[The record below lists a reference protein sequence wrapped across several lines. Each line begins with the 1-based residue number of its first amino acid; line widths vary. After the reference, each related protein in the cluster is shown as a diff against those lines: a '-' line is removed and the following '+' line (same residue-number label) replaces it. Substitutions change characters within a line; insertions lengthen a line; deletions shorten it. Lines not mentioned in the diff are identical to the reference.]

1 ALGVVTCLLMP
12 LGLERLALVPMGWGI
27 DVTIWGA
34 QHVSSLPGNVWTTPR
49 LPAIGLLVIA
59 LGGLWLCLWCG
70 PWRNWGLV
78 AIVGG
83 CASMMF
89 TRPHDLVIA
98 GAGRFVAVRAA
109 DGHYFVS
116 ADKSEKMARSFIA

>member
-49 LPAIGLLVIA
+49 LPAIGLLVIS
-59 LGGLWLCLWCG
+59 LGGLWLWLGRG
-70 PWRNWGLV
+70 PGRNWGM
-78 AIVGG
+78 AGIGARFASIVLP
-83 CASMMF
+83 
-89 TRPHDLVIA
+89 RPPDIVIA
-98 GAGRFVAVRAA
+98 DSGRFVAARAA

-116 ADKSEKMARSFIA
+116 ADKNEKMARS